1 VLRGVRAD
9 AALAE
14 GRASWS
20 SWHRPNLVASN
31 GFIIHWLG
39 ETGIPRALLQVTGS
53 SRDYP
58 CQRWGSVRQLRVS
71 DDTVRG
77 WIDNDPLIAGQD
89 DFGRTVIA
97 GDVLADFWR
106 GRQRTGSPQ
115 SSDLC
120 GDAAVGELHGGY
132 RKRFKEIMSLS
143 RAGRATPSSN
153 QGTERP

>member
-1 VLRGVRAD
+1 MGIRQ
-9 AALAE
+9 AAEL
-14 GRASWS
+14 
-20 SWHRPNLVASN
+20 
-31 GFIIHWLG
+31 LG
-39 ETGIPRALLQVTGS
+39 
-53 SRDYP
+53 
-58 CQRWGSVRQLRVS
+58 VS

-77 WIDNDPLIAGQD
+77 WIDNDALIAGQD
-89 DFGRTVIA
+89 DSGRTVIA

-106 GRQRTGSPQ
+106 GRQRTGSPK

-153 QGTERP
+153 QRTERP